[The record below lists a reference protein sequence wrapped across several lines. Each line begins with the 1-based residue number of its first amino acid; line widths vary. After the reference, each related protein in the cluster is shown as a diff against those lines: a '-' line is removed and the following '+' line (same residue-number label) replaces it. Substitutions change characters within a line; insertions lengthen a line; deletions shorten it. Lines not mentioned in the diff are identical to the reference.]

1 MVFSIY
7 ACNNNRDHYT
17 DATAMRKLATLQLT
31 ISDPSRVDPPR
42 EYAVLVS
49 FSFGAAELQ
58 VHAYDQQ
65 TREEVQTSVVFV
77 AE

>member
-1 MVFSIY
+1 MDISIY
-7 ACNNNRDHYT
+7 ACNNNRDLYT
-17 DATAMRKLATLQLT
+17 DASAMRKLATLQLT

-42 EYAVLVS
+42 QYGILVS
-49 FSFGAAELQ
+49 FSFGATELE